1 VGAQVEHAEREA
13 EHAEYPWRSP
23 CGPEL
28 NFIKA
33 ADPHAALVFQQLVRR
48 SGGHAGEGTG
58 DAGDAVVAGDGSRS
72 GGGDGR
78 WALTYGSPSAE
89 TLWVPFDPA
98 SLCVSAG
105 TGRLFHGAAGTRCC
119 GGGGVGLVKSHLAL
133 ELSERIVPM
142 TEQEQRQAA
151 AEAAGLAE
159 PSEERG
165 AMFEAAEPVAV
176 SGFCFEWP
184 DEGSGGG
191 VGRWPIYLLP

>member
-1 VGAQVEHAEREA
+1 MEHAETEA

-48 SGGHAGEGTG
+48 GGGHAGEGAGDAGEGAG
-58 DAGDAVVAGDGSRS
+58 DAGDASSS
-72 GGGDGR
+72 GGGA
-78 WALTYGSPSAE
+78 WALTYGSPSSE

-98 SLCVSAG
+98 SLRMSAG
-105 TGRLFHGAAGTRCC
+105 TGRLFHGAAGTRC
-119 GGGGVGLVKSHLAL
+119 GGGVGLVKSHLAL

-142 TEQEQRQAA
+142 TEQEQGA
-151 AEAAGLAE
+151 AEAARAVAAAAGAAATL
-159 PSEERG
+159 SEEQV
-165 AMFEAAEPVAV
+165 ASDPAAAA

-191 VGRWPIYLLP
+191 IGRWPIHLLP